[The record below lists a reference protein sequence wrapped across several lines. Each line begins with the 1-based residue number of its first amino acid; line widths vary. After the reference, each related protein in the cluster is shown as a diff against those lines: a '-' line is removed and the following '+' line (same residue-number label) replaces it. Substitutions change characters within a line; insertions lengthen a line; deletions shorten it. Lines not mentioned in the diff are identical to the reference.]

1 MSVLAIALRWRDR
14 LLPCVNRRDK
24 LISMRRHETIGR
36 IPHGDDPLAY
46 LLTWTTYGTWLPGD
60 DRGWV
65 EKRADFREA
74 DIERQRQ
81 AVMRMTEDAIVL
93 TSEQRELVESV
104 IRKHCEIR
112 RWHLHAV
119 NCRTNHVHAVI
130 TADRHPDDIMDQ
142 LKAWCTRRLK
152 EHQKTESPSERAR
165 QNWWTQRGSKQPIN
179 DLDGL
184 ARAVEY
190 VVDGQ

>member
-1 MSVLAIALRWRDR
+1 M
-14 LLPCVNRRDK
+14 P
-24 LISMRRHETIGR
+24 RHETIGR

-112 RWHLHAV
+112 KWHLHAV

-152 EHQKTESPSERAR
+152 EHQKAESPSERAR

-184 ARAVEY
+184 AGAVEY
-190 VVDGQ
+190 VIDGQ